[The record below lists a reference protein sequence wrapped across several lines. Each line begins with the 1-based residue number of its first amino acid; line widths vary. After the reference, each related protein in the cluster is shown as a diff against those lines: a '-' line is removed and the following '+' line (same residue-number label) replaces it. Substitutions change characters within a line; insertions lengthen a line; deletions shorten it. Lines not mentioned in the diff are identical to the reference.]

1 MERSLLPARKSTNAT
16 PPFKAAATSVTESP
30 SPTFCSG
37 CGSINRPQAVAAIQ
51 PAAMIMRALS
61 RPLEKYSALLCPK
74 ACSSS
79 GGRSAKRSAHSAA
92 TAATRFTTDS
102 AASEKR
108 PTDPV
113 SR

>member
-1 MERSLLPARKSTNAT
+1 MS
-16 PPFKAAATSVTESP
+16 
-30 SPTFCSG
+30 
-37 CGSINRPQAVAAIQ
+37 
-51 PAAMIMRALS
+51 ALS
-61 RPLEKYSALLCPK
+61 KPLEKYSALSCPK
-74 ACSSS
+74 AWSSS
-79 GGRSAKRSAHSAA
+79 GGRAAYSNAHSAA